1 MIISY
6 MDPLAISCEASAIA
20 AVSWSP
26 MATMLAPFCRLLPQV
41 TDAPTF
47 EVGREGGCRC
57 PITGRPKGARNCQR
71 LPSQRLWG
79 AGIITVDRQSARE
92 CLFSIKID
100 RHGSAGVRHYVM
112 FGTDMA
118 DVEIIRPVNHS
129 Q

>member
-1 MIISY
+1 MIISE
-6 MDPLAISCEASAIA
+6 MDPFAISGEASAIA

-26 MATMLAPFCRLLPQV
+26 MATMLAPFGRLLPQV

-47 EVGREGGCRC
+47 EVGREGVCQFQIHAPQKR
-57 PITGRPKGARNCQR
+57 GRTCQS
-71 LPSQRLWG
+71 LPSQLRWG
-79 AGIITVDRQSARE
+79 AGIITVDRQSARK

-100 RHGSAGVRHYVM
+100 RHGSARVRHYVM

-118 DVEIIRPVNHS
+118 EFEIIRPVNHS